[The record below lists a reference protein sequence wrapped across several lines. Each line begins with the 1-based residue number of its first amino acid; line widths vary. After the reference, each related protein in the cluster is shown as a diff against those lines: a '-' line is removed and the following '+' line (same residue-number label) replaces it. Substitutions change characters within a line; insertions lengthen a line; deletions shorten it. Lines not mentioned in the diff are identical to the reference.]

1 VHALQGDK
9 YAYRD
14 NLTDVVVQS
23 MSSNSK
29 IRLKCKELVKNISIY
44 KDKLAAHLT
53 ERILIYGVGAEDS
66 SMKYKLIKRVMKK
79 LDA

>member
-1 VHALQGDK
+1 M
-9 YAYRD
+9 
-14 NLTDVVVQS
+14 QS

-53 ERILIYGVGAEDS
+53 ERILIYGVAPEDS
-66 SMKYKLIKRVMKK
+66 NMKYKLFKRVIKK
-79 LDA
+79 LDAHILELVSNHFLACVKNKI